1 MELHQLRYV
10 VAVARTGNFSRAA
23 KQCHVTQP
31 SLSQQIQKLEEEL
44 GDRLFDRAKLGARL
58 TSAGESFLPRA
69 LRILEEVEA
78 AQREARESRGL
89 SRGQVVIGTLPTIA
103 PYFLPAVIALFNAA
117 YPGIQVVVQE
127 DTTARLLK
135 MVQAFE
141 VDLAVVSL
149 PLKETG
155 LESQALFEEE
165 LLLAMPP
172 QHALAGKRSIKV
184 RDIESESFIV
194 MKEGHCLGDQV
205 LNFCTR
211 RDFQP
216 NVSCHSAQIETMQSL
231 VEAGLA
237 SHSFHAWPVTRH
249 VEAPLSIAHWINPGP
264 SVPLWPCGPAIVPYK
279 ELARNFCITCA
290 KPNPGTDKGAN
301 SGASTFS

>member
-44 GDRLFDRAKLGARL
+44 GDRLFDRAKLGARQ

-231 VEAGLA
+231 VEAGLGISLIPRMA
-237 SHSFHAWPVTRH
+237 CDPARRSTIVYRSLDQPRPFRTVVAVWSSHR
-249 VEAPLSIAHWINPGP
+249 PLQRAG
-264 SVPLWPCGPAIVPYK
+264 K
-279 ELARNFCITCA
+279 EFLHYLRKA
-290 KPNPGTDKGAN
+290 KPRHR
-301 SGASTFS
+301 